1 MEIRIPEVGESVR
14 DALVAKWHVANGE
27 QVDRDQ
33 PVCELETDK
42 ITLELN
48 AESAGT
54 LTIMVPAG
62 QTVPIGTIIG
72 SIEEAGAVAALPSGT
87 STTMSPSQGSLFDVT
102 APVASSPPPAPSESS
117 PLILPARPYAPQ
129 LPPSASPSA
138 RKLARRQDLA
148 LDGVTGSGPSGQVL
162 VQDLPKAETRGVG
175 QGLQNGAEGSEA
187 LSAHTEELQS
197 SAATPG
203 FSDSS
208 TANREPGTPG
218 MSADGRHTRIPLSP
232 IRKRIAE
239 RLVAVRQQTA
249 MLTTFN
255 EADLSQ
261 IKELRAK
268 YREPFK
274 KKYGIDLGYM
284 GFFVR
289 ACVVALQEFPMVN
302 ARIDGNDIVQH
313 HYYDIGIAIGADKG
327 LVVPVLR
334 GAESLR
340 LADVEQQ
347 IADYVVRV
355 RENRLAIADLAG
367 GTFTITNGGVYGS
380 LLSTPILNP
389 PQSAVLGMH
398 AIQDR
403 PVVRDGQI
411 VIRPMMYLALSYDHR
426 LIDGREAVQF
436 LKRVKEA
443 VESPQELLAEG

>member
-1 MEIRIPEVGESVR
+1 
-14 DALVAKWHVANGE
+14 
-27 QVDRDQ
+27 
-33 PVCELETDK
+33 
-42 ITLELN
+42 
-48 AESAGT
+48 
-54 LTIMVPAG
+54 VPTG
-62 QTVPIGTIIG
+62 RTVPIGTVIG
-72 SIEEAGAVAALPSGT
+72 IIEEAGAIVAAPT
-87 STTMSPSQGSLFDVT
+87 CMDSPVVPPAQGSLFDVAAPLAPNPPLAT
-102 APVASSPPPAPSESS
+102 AESA
-117 PLILPARPYAPQ
+117 PLIVPARPFAPQ
-129 LPPSASPSA
+129 LPPSASPAA
-138 RKLARRQDLA
+138 RKQARARGLD
-148 LDGVTGSGPSGQVL
+148 LDGLTGSGPSGQVL
-162 VQDLPKAETRGVG
+162 VHDVAGLGA
-175 QGLQNGAEGSEA
+175 QGSGLRAHPPAGTEIVPSVHSE
-187 LSAHTEELQS
+187 E
-197 SAATPG
+197 SAAYSASPPNFEPRTSNLDPAG
-203 FSDSS
+203 
-208 TANREPGTPG
+208 RESRT
-218 MSADGRHTRIPLSP
+218 PLSP

-261 IKELRAK
+261 VKALRAK

-302 ARIDGNDIVQH
+302 ARIDGSDIVHH
-313 HYYDIGIAIGADKG
+313 HYCDIGIAIGADKG

-334 GAESLR
+334 GAETMR

-347 IADYVVRV
+347 IADFVARI